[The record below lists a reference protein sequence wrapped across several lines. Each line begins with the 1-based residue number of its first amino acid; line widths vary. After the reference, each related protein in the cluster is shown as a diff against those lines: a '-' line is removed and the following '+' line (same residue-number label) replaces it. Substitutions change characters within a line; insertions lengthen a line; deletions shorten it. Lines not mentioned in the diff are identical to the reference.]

1 MLLFNWGLRVDQQC
15 KDEVYRKQAAQW
27 FIDAAAVSAKKEAEG
42 TVGMMSYRKF
52 FEELAVSLQ
61 NPWKEKKR

>member
-1 MLLFNWGLRVDQQC
+1 MRL
-15 KDEVYRKQAAQW
+15 YRKQAAQW